1 MTLTWVA
8 EHSVGLGWIAIT
20 WAGLIFAVGGA
31 LYRRWLRHESADK
44 AETERKLK
52 LVKPN
57 VITDHSQDIV

>member
-8 EHSVGLGWIAIT
+8 EHIVGIGWVAIA
-20 WAGLIFAVGGA
+20 WAFLIAVAGGA

-44 AETERKLK
+44 AETERRLK

-57 VITDHSQDIV
+57 VITDHSQDAL